1 MDWLSRFVYR
11 TRPTAL
17 AEILKRVLFIA
28 RKVVVTENG
37 LRLWVDPASHFGRE
51 VLDTGTYEPLTME
64 LISDLLRPGDSF
76 VDVGAN
82 EGVFS
87 VLASRCVGRGGR
99 VLSIEP
105 QSRLVEVLE
114 RNFRENGCE
123 NIQLERVAL
132 SDSEG
137 KEVMSLSASTNTG
150 ASSFLVTP
158 RFAAKEKVSTRTL
171 DQVLESR
178 ELHRARLAKIDCEG
192 AEVKV
197 IEGALRAL
205 KKQFFQF
212 ILIEFHPRLT
222 GASAPQKIDRA
233 LRECGYELS
242 QVRTGHWLY
251 HLPKLPEIQ
260 GSLGPSHP
268 IPSEAFEA

>member
-1 MDWLSRFVYR
+1 MDSLSKLIYR
-11 TRPTAL
+11 ARPPLL
-17 AEILKRVLFIA
+17 AVFLKGLLRIQ
-28 RKVVVTENG
+28 RKVVVTKSG
-37 LRLWVDPASHFGRE
+37 LRFWVDPASHLGRE
-51 VLDTGTYEPLTME
+51 ILDTGTYEPLTME
-64 LISDLLRPGDSF
+64 LIEALLRPGDSF

-105 QSRLVEVLE
+105 QSRLTEVLQ
-114 RNFRENGCE
+114 RNFRENGCD
-123 NIQLERVAL
+123 NIQLEQVAL

-137 KEVMSLSASTNTG
+137 KSVMSLSASTNTG
-150 ASSFLVTP
+150 ASSFLVAP
-158 RFAAKEKVSTRTL
+158 RFAAKDKVVTRTL
-171 DQVLESR
+171 DQVLQTR

-192 AEVKV
+192 AEAKV
-197 IEGALRAL
+197 IEGALKAL

-212 ILIEFHPRLT
+212 LLIEFHPRLT
-222 GASAPQKIDRA
+222 GPLAPQKIDRA
-233 LRECGYELS
+233 LRDCGYELS

-251 HLPKLPEIQ
+251 HLPKLPEVE

-268 IPSEAFEA
+268 VPSEAFET